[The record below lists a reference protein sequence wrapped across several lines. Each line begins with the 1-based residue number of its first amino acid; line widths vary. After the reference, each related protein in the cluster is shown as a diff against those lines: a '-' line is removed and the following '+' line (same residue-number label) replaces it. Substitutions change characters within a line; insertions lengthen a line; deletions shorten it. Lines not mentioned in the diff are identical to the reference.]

1 MNVSDVQG
9 LQLSW
14 EQNHQS
20 ESRGRGLLFTMGEVR
35 MNLCKEVTG
44 EQGPHEGKGGDT
56 WTSRQRKR
64 HPQNRM
70 WKGTGLLEGAA
81 EGVVRRTGQP
91 NSLDEW
97 CLYKFQQLKGNKCCK
112 RLTQGKLGGV
122 WLQAW
127 LYLLCKD
134 RLHS

>member
-1 MNVSDVQG
+1 MCQVC
-9 LQLSW
+9 
-14 EQNHQS
+14 
-20 ESRGRGLLFTMGEVR
+20 RGYNCPGNKTISQRAEGEVCCSPWGR
-35 MNLCKEVTG
+35 SGEQITCKEVTG
-44 EQGPHEGKGGDT
+44 EQGPHEGRGGDT

-97 CLYKFQQLKGNKCCK
+97 CLYQFQQLKGNKCCK

-127 LYLLCKD
+127 LHLLCKD